1 MKGRNNCAIHHQYM
15 AEPRSWSIQYKEHS
29 QTVYTRTKQATLLKP
44 TSATTGLQ
52 GWLTERKEDKEE
64 EGEERRGEERRRGEK
79 GRDVS
84 VD

>member
-15 AEPRSWSIQYKEHS
+15 PEPRSWSIQYKEHS

-64 EGEERRGEERRRGEK
+64 EGRRGEERRRGEK